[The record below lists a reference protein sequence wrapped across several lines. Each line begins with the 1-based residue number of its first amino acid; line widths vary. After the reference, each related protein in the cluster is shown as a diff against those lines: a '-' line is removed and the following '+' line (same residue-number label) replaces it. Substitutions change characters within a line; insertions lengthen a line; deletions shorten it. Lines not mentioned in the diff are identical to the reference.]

1 MNPHNNSLKVA
12 YHYSKGI
19 VMIRVEEVDRYRV
32 ISHTRTLFRNRYSRE
47 RVVTN
52 IHYNYGEDC
61 PFIADA
67 LEEYDRLEAEQRKKD
82 VLSEITAATAQGM
95 IDGLVADGSVDLPAN
110 YSVKGTDTGRVIFV
124 SHSPK
129 WSINTPLNYLRVRLI
144 KRFPKRFI

>member
-1 MNPHNNSLKVA
+1 
-12 YHYSKGI
+12 
-19 VMIRVEEVDRYRV
+19 MIRVEEVDRYRV

-61 PFIADA
+61 PFIANA
-67 LEEYDRLEAEQRKKD
+67 LEEYDRLETEQRKKD

-95 IDGLVADGSVDLPAN
+95 IDEMVANGSVDLPES
-110 YSVKGTDTGRVIFV
+110 YTVKGTDTGRVIFE

-129 WSINTPLNYLRVRLI
+129 CIINTPLNYLRVRLI
-144 KRFPKRFI
+144 KRFPKRYSHQILIE

>member
-1 MNPHNNSLKVA
+1 ML
-12 YHYSKGI
+12 
-19 VMIRVEEVDRYRV
+19 RVEEVDRYRV
-32 ISHTRTLFRNRYSRE
+32 ISHTRTLFINRYSRE

-67 LEEYDRLEAEQRKKD
+67 LEEYDRLETEQRKKD

-95 IDGLVADGSVDLPAN
+95 IDEMVANGSVDLPAN
-110 YSVKGTDTGRVIFV
+110 YSVKGTDTGRVVFE

-144 KRFPKRFI
+144 RRFPKRYSHQILIE